1 MPFVG
6 ALRQREAAACGLQAG
21 SEASYTGAMRR
32 VKVFQFETYDP
43 EGQRW
48 MRSPL
53 FATWEWIC
61 ASRAM
66 AIEDSGRYV
75 DARDIVNGICV
86 EAGPPA
92 LHLPDPALAPA
103 TRQ

>member
-1 MPFVG
+1 MSVRADMRARRATDCECTAV
-6 ALRQREAAACGLQAG
+6 ALRL
-21 SEASYTGAMRR
+21 GAMRR
-32 VKVFQFETYDP
+32 VKVFQFEAYDP
-43 EGQRW
+43 ELQRW
-48 MRSPL
+48 VPSPL
-53 FATWEWIC
+53 YATWEWIC